1 MGMSDEKMEMEEKKI
16 QREETETVSE
26 ETEKADYEKEL
37 DLIKDMVDPDNEE
50 FFDFDILGEMLKL
63 DDEKF
68 EILSESFLNEIEKTF
83 NGQQEIFALVA
94 KQKGYELEEFQRM
107 YAESEEVLKQSDLSP
122 MKQDFLMRFIG
133 IIFNAFFENE
143 GVFKRIITIPYE
155 LCREVNIPK
164 YANPGDAGMDLYSPD
179 EYTID
184 PGETVIIPTGVKMAI
199 PKGYAIL
206 IQPRSG
212 QSVKTKLRIANTP
225 GLIDSGYR
233 DEIGV
238 IVENI
243 EPKFKDIDYEFDEE
257 GEIHINSI
265 LHGAPYIIEKGQRF
279 AQMRLVEVP
288 TAALLQVD
296 KVEEIGDNRGGGFG
310 SSGTE

>member
-1 MGMSDEKMEMEEKKI
+1 MSDEKMEMEEKKI

-94 KQKGYELEEFQRM
+94 KQKGYELEEFQRI

-212 QSVKTKLRIANTP
+212 QSAKTKLRIANTP

-265 LHGAPYIIEKGQRF
+265 LHGAPYTIEKGQRF

-296 KVEEIGDNRGGGFG
+296 RVEEIGDNRGGGFG

>member
-1 MGMSDEKMEMEEKKI
+1 MSDEKMEMEEKKI
-16 QREETETVSE
+16 QREKTETVSE

-37 DLIKDMVDPDNEE
+37 DIIKSVIDSEDEA
-50 FFDFDILGEMLKL
+50 FFDFDVLGEMLRL
-63 DDEKF
+63 DEDKF
-68 EILSESFLNEIEKTF
+68 EVLSETFLNEIEKTL

-94 KQKGYELEEFQRM
+94 KQKGYELVEFQKV
-107 YAESEEVLKQSDLSP
+107 YEEAQESLKQSDLSP
-122 MKQDFLMRFIG
+122 QKQDFLMRFIG
-133 IIFNAFFENE
+133 LIFNAFFENE

-155 LCREVNIPK
+155 LCKEVSIPK
-164 YANPGDAGMDLYSPD
+164 YANAGDAGMDLYSPD
-179 EYTID
+179 EYIID
-184 PGETVIIPTGVKMAI
+184 PGETVIIPTGIKMAI

-212 QSVKTKLRIANTP
+212 QSVKTKLRVANTP

-265 LHGAPYIIEKGQRF
+265 LHGAPYTIEKGQRF

>member
-1 MGMSDEKMEMEEKKI
+1 MSDEKMEMEEKKI

-122 MKQDFLMRFIG
+122 MKQNFLMRFIG

-184 PGETVIIPTGVKMAI
+184 PGETVIIPTGIKMAI

-265 LHGAPYIIEKGQRF
+265 LHGAPYTIEKGQRF

>member
-1 MGMSDEKMEMEEKKI
+1 MSDEKMEMEEKKI

-184 PGETVIIPTGVKMAI
+184 PGETVIIPTGIKMAI

-243 EPKFKDIDYEFDEE
+243 EPKFKDINYEFDEE

-265 LHGAPYIIEKGQRF
+265 LHGAPYTIEKGQRF

>member
-1 MGMSDEKMEMEEKKI
+1 MSDEKMEMEEKKI

-94 KQKGYELEEFQRM
+94 KQKGYELEEFQRI

-265 LHGAPYIIEKGQRF
+265 LHGAPYTIEKGQRF

>member
-1 MGMSDEKMEMEEKKI
+1 MSDEKMEMEEKKI

-26 ETEKADYEKEL
+26 ETKKADYEKEL

-94 KQKGYELEEFQRM
+94 KQKGYELEEFQRI

-184 PGETVIIPTGVKMAI
+184 PGETVIIPTGVKMAV

-265 LHGAPYIIEKGQRF
+265 LHGAPYTIEKGQRF

>member
-1 MGMSDEKMEMEEKKI
+1 MSDEKMEMEEKKI

-94 KQKGYELEEFQRM
+94 KQKGYELEEFQKM

-265 LHGAPYIIEKGQRF
+265 LHGAPYTIEKGQRF